1 MATNYSHVR
10 SAAHKMIEIIDQ
22 AIDAIENKEHEGTH
36 DAERIEAF
44 MDFRDLVE
52 SELQDLE
59 TKLEELK

>member
-1 MATNYSHVR
+1 
-10 SAAHKMIEIIDQ
+10 MIEIIDQ